1 MPVLLLTS
9 SISSRALA
17 WQSSG
22 GCLYTTVTTSLSA
35 SIFAGE
41 KFLETSTSREGAR
54 GFGELK
60 LIEDVVVGVVDASGM
75 ISNEEVEGRG
85 EFLGLDN
92 LSEEGLGL
100 DEVSEAELVLG
111 GSGAALF
118 FEDLILVK
126 ESFDP

>member
-35 SIFAGE
+35 AIFAGE
-41 KFLETSTSREGAR
+41 KFLETSREGAR